1 MMEELYKVMDDLL
14 DLEFQIKAGMDIL
27 KELKELLCVRFR
39 KRGDRSRE
47 TGSAD
52 ERIPA
57 IYEDKSERNHSLYRR
72 VNT

>member
-1 MMEELYKVMDDLL
+1 MRVILFTLKLIGRILL
-14 DLEFQIKAGMDIL
+14 IPLWLVLAFIGV
-27 KELKELLCVRFR
+27 CVRSR

-47 TGSAD
+47 IGSAD

-57 IYEDKSERNHSLYRR
+57 IYEGKSERNYSLYRR

>member
-1 MMEELYKVMDDLL
+1 MSLL

-27 KELKELLCVRFR
+27 KELEEPLYVRSR

-57 IYEDKSERNHSLYRR
+57 IYEVKSERNYSLY
-72 VNT
+72 

>member
-1 MMEELYKVMDDLL
+1 MEELYKVMDDLL

-27 KELKELLCVRFR
+27 KELEELYTLDPE

-57 IYEDKSERNHSLYRR
+57 IYKVKSERNYSLYRR